1 VLGFES
7 QARDVITVN
16 TENSTYLLDLE
27 EMNVRRIPGDGPYSG
42 PLRRDDETLTLVEL
56 PVPPQV
62 GESMVMVLQI
72 RDDGV
77 VTIRR
82 TSPVISIH
90 CELPCKCACAL
101 SLADGL

>member
-1 VLGFES
+1 
-7 QARDVITVN
+7 VITVN

-42 PLRRDDETLTLVEL
+42 GLRRDGEL
-56 PVPPQV
+56 LALLELRPPQV

-77 VTIRR
+77 RTIRR
-82 TSPVISIH
+82 TSPVMSIH
-90 CELPCKCACAL
+90 CELPCRCACAL